1 MMTSSYSSTSSY
13 RLTFSQLSI
22 EKQITSCFLKTYY
35 ITENYYNSRIIND
48 IIYNE
53 KSHIVSLFKD
63 NLIIDDCSE
72 FLKRYYT
79 TDESQLRLPRFFE
92 YHETYSRIYPNYTA
106 IPESKYIY
114 KNIHKKQ
121 KIIDQQQNMEMSV
134 EKKNHK
140 RKGKDSKCN
149 NNNNNNYDKQVFST
163 EVCYSLANDS
173 SLMRSIFGLAKKRR
187 KHSCN
192 NKIINSEYDN
202 NNGNTSVN
210 EVEKLISIIDKHQR
224 AVKVHGNGNVS
235 TKHKKNFSS
244 CNHRHSSSN
253 NNNNNSGSNYTSSTT
268 RGKQPIH
275 GLSKIY
281 TDSLGNTITTHN
293 NKYNTIITSSHQ
305 ITLSNHNINE
315 HNTNTILNYNN
326 NTYKIAQNQHTTR
339 LPTKHIT
346 TLSKD
351 IHKKVNELHLPKS
364 SNATSNNSLINHT
377 HRKTNSAYNASC
389 CCCCSTKEKIKVN
402 TASAK
407 ATFEAE
413 SIKNRIK
420 RLSSKNNNSNNNN
433 NGKITYRNR
442 IIPNK
447 NNTLGVRTTNNSLN
461 SYNKTNQTHCSTV
474 KSNKH
479 LPIKNSTIYTT
490 TSHIIKRLIPQSSK
504 NRTGSTSCKRKNGSR
519 AKTERIVNNIN
530 NNVGECR
537 HQQQQQQNAFEIA
550 LLKQIIAKTKSNSQ
564 TKGNNNNEYKP
575 ILSARGSSSIIGRIN
590 NNNNNSSNNSNSN
603 SNSKHKR
610 SKHISSTNSNSNSKQ
625 GINNKIIKS
634 NNEKK
639 ISVNTLNKNTY
650 HYKSSNTSQKNILTP
665 NTIHDEHTTQ
675 HNNKHTNIV
684 KGIQIKNFNKVIALA
699 SSSTDH
705 KTIDNNYSDNSRS
718 NSNNNK
724 AINVNI
730 KTANTKYLS
739 QTTRNIH
746 HRRSDA

>member
-35 ITENYYNSRIIND
+35 ITENYYNSRMIND

-140 RKGKDSKCN
+140 RRGKDSKC

-173 SLMRSIFGLAKKRR
+173 SLMRSIFGLAKKRH
-187 KHSCN
+187 KASS
-192 NKIINSEYDN
+192 NKNINSERDN
-202 NNGNTSVN
+202 NNGNASVN
-210 EVEKLISIIDKHQR
+210 EVEKLINIIDKHQR
-224 AVKVHGNGNVS
+224 ALNVHGSNGN
-235 TKHKKNFSS
+235 TIKHKKNISS
-244 CNHRHSSSN
+244 CNHRHHHSSN
-253 NNNNNSGSNYTSSTT
+253 NSNNGNCNYTSSTT

-315 HNTNTILNYNN
+315 HTTNTNTILNYNN
-326 NTYKIAQNQHTTR
+326 NTYKITQHQHTTR

-364 SNATSNNSLINHT
+364 SSATGNNSMINHT
-377 HRKTNSAYNASC
+377 HRKTNSAYNAGC
-389 CCCCSTKEKIKVN
+389 CYCCTKEKIKVN

-420 RLSSKNNNSNNNN
+420 RLSSKNNNN

-461 SYNKTNQTHCSTV
+461 SYNKTNQTHCSTI

-504 NRTGSTSCKRKNGSR
+504 NRKGSTSCKRKNGSG
-519 AKTERIVNNIN
+519 AKTERIVGGN
-530 NNVGECR
+530 NNNNMGE
-537 HQQQQQQNAFEIA
+537 HGQYQQQQQQQNAFEIA
-550 LLKQIIAKTKSNSQ
+550 LLKQLTAKTKSNSQ
-564 TKGNNNNEYKP
+564 TKGNNNNNNEYKP

-590 NNNNNSSNNSNSN
+590 NNNSKHKGSKHVSNSNSN
-603 SNSKHKR
+603 SNSKH
-610 SKHISSTNSNSNSKQ
+610 
-625 GINNKIIKS
+625 GGNKILKS

-665 NTIHDEHTTQ
+665 NTIHDEHNTQ
-675 HNNKHTNIV
+675 YNNKHTNIV

-718 NSNNNK
+718 NSNNNNK

-746 HRRSDA
+746 HRRSDV

>member
-35 ITENYYNSRIIND
+35 ITENYYNSRMIND

-140 RKGKDSKCN
+140 RRGKDSKC

-173 SLMRSIFGLAKKRR
+173 SLMRSIFGLAKKRH
-187 KHSCN
+187 KASS
-192 NKIINSEYDN
+192 NKNINSERDNN
-202 NNGNTSVN
+202 NNGNASVN
-210 EVEKLISIIDKHQR
+210 EVEKLINIIDKHQR
-224 AVKVHGNGNVS
+224 ALNVHGSNGN
-235 TKHKKNFSS
+235 TIKHKKNISS
-244 CNHRHSSSN
+244 CNHRHHHSSN
-253 NNNNNSGSNYTSSTT
+253 NSNNGNCNYTSSTT

-315 HNTNTILNYNN
+315 HTTNTNTILNYNN
-326 NTYKIAQNQHTTR
+326 NTYKITQHQHTTR

-364 SNATSNNSLINHT
+364 SSATGNNSMINHT
-377 HRKTNSAYNASC
+377 HRKTNSAYNAGC
-389 CCCCSTKEKIKVN
+389 CYCCTKEKIKVN

-420 RLSSKNNNSNNNN
+420 RLSSKNNNN

-461 SYNKTNQTHCSTV
+461 SYNKTNQTHCSTI

-504 NRTGSTSCKRKNGSR
+504 NRKGSTSCKRKNGSG
-519 AKTERIVNNIN
+519 AKTERIVGGN
-530 NNVGECR
+530 NNNNMGE
-537 HQQQQQQNAFEIA
+537 HGQYQQQQQQQNAFEIA
-550 LLKQIIAKTKSNSQ
+550 LLKQLTAKTKSNSQ
-564 TKGNNNNEYKP
+564 TKGNNNNNNEYKP

-590 NNNNNSSNNSNSN
+590 NNNSNSKHKGSKHVSNSNSN
-603 SNSKHKR
+603 SNSKH
-610 SKHISSTNSNSNSKQ
+610 
-625 GINNKIIKS
+625 GGNKILKS

-665 NTIHDEHTTQ
+665 NTIHDEHNTQ
-675 HNNKHTNIV
+675 YNNKHTNIV

-718 NSNNNK
+718 NSNNNNK

-746 HRRSDA
+746 HRRSDV

>member
-35 ITENYYNSRIIND
+35 ITENYYNSRMIND

-140 RKGKDSKCN
+140 RRGKDSKCS

-173 SLMRSIFGLAKKRR
+173 SLMRSIFGLAKKRH
-187 KHSCN
+187 KASS
-192 NKIINSEYDN
+192 NKNINSERDNN
-202 NNGNTSVN
+202 NNGNASVN
-210 EVEKLISIIDKHQR
+210 EVEKLINIIDKHQR
-224 AVKVHGNGNVS
+224 ALNVHGSNGN
-235 TKHKKNFSS
+235 TIKHKKNISS
-244 CNHRHSSSN
+244 CNHRHHHSSN
-253 NNNNNSGSNYTSSTT
+253 NSNNGNCNYTSSTT

-315 HNTNTILNYNN
+315 HTINTNTILNYNN
-326 NTYKIAQNQHTTR
+326 NTYKITQHQHTTR

-364 SNATSNNSLINHT
+364 SSATGNNSMINHT
-377 HRKTNSAYNASC
+377 HRKTNSAYNAGC
-389 CCCCSTKEKIKVN
+389 CYCCTKEKIKVN

-420 RLSSKNNNSNNNN
+420 RLSSKNNNN

-461 SYNKTNQTHCSTV
+461 SYNKTNQTHCSTI

-504 NRTGSTSCKRKNGSR
+504 NRKGSTSCKRKNGSG
-519 AKTERIVNNIN
+519 AKTERIVGGN
-530 NNVGECR
+530 NNNNMGE
-537 HQQQQQQNAFEIA
+537 HGQYQQQQQQQNAFEIA
-550 LLKQIIAKTKSNSQ
+550 LLKQLTAKTKSNSQ
-564 TKGNNNNEYKP
+564 TKGNNNNNNEYKP

-590 NNNNNSSNNSNSN
+590 NNNSKHKGSKHVSNSNSN
-603 SNSKHKR
+603 SNSKH
-610 SKHISSTNSNSNSKQ
+610 
-625 GINNKIIKS
+625 GGNKILKS

-665 NTIHDEHTTQ
+665 NTIHDEHNTQ
-675 HNNKHTNIV
+675 YNNKHTNIV

-718 NSNNNK
+718 NSNNNNK

-746 HRRSDA
+746 HRRSDV

>member
-224 AVKVHGNGNVS
+224 AVNVHGNGNGNGS

-407 ATFEAE
+407 AAFEAE

-420 RLSSKNNNSNNNN
+420 RLSSKNNNSNN

-461 SYNKTNQTHCSTV
+461 SYNKTNQTHCSTI

-504 NRTGSTSCKRKNGSR
+504 NRTGSTSCKRKNGSG
-519 AKTERIVNNIN
+519 AKTERIVTNNN
-530 NNVGECR
+530 NNVSECR

-564 TKGNNNNEYKP
+564 TKGNNNNNEYKP

-590 NNNNNSSNNSNSN
+590 NNNNNSSNN

>member
-35 ITENYYNSRIIND
+35 ITENYYNSRMIND

-140 RKGKDSKCN
+140 RRGKDSKC

-173 SLMRSIFGLAKKRR
+173 SLMRSIFGLAKKRH
-187 KHSCN
+187 KASS
-192 NKIINSEYDN
+192 NKNINSERDNN
-202 NNGNTSVN
+202 NNGNASVN
-210 EVEKLISIIDKHQR
+210 EVEKLINIIDKHQR
-224 AVKVHGNGNVS
+224 ALNVHGSNGN
-235 TKHKKNFSS
+235 TIKHKKNISS
-244 CNHRHSSSN
+244 CNHRHHHSSN
-253 NNNNNSGSNYTSSTT
+253 NSNNGNCNYTSSTT

-315 HNTNTILNYNN
+315 HTTNTNTILNYNN
-326 NTYKIAQNQHTTR
+326 NTYKITQHQHTTR

-364 SNATSNNSLINHT
+364 SSATGNNSMINHT
-377 HRKTNSAYNASC
+377 HRKTNSAYNAGC
-389 CCCCSTKEKIKVN
+389 CYCCTKEKIKVN

-420 RLSSKNNNSNNNN
+420 RLSSKNNNN

-461 SYNKTNQTHCSTV
+461 SYNKTNQTHCSTI

-504 NRTGSTSCKRKNGSR
+504 NRKGSTSCKRKNGSG
-519 AKTERIVNNIN
+519 AKTERIVGGN
-530 NNVGECR
+530 NNNNMGE
-537 HQQQQQQNAFEIA
+537 HGQYQQQQQQQNAFEIA
-550 LLKQIIAKTKSNSQ
+550 LLKQLTAKTKSNSQ
-564 TKGNNNNEYKP
+564 TKGNNNNNNEYKP

-590 NNNNNSSNNSNSN
+590 NNNSKHKGSKHVSNSNSN
-603 SNSKHKR
+603 SNSKH
-610 SKHISSTNSNSNSKQ
+610 
-625 GINNKIIKS
+625 GGNKILKS

-665 NTIHDEHTTQ
+665 NTIHDEHNTQ
-675 HNNKHTNIV
+675 YNNKHTNIV

-718 NSNNNK
+718 NSNNNNK

-746 HRRSDA
+746 HRRSDV

>member
-35 ITENYYNSRIIND
+35 ITENYYNSRMIND

-140 RKGKDSKCN
+140 RRGKDSKCN

-173 SLMRSIFGLAKKRR
+173 SLMRSIFGLAKKRH
-187 KHSCN
+187 KASS
-192 NKIINSEYDN
+192 NKNINSERDN
-202 NNGNTSVN
+202 NNGNASVN
-210 EVEKLISIIDKHQR
+210 EVEKLINIIDKHQR
-224 AVKVHGNGNVS
+224 ALNVHGSNGN
-235 TKHKKNFSS
+235 TIKHKKNISS
-244 CNHRHSSSN
+244 CNHRHHHSSN
-253 NNNNNSGSNYTSSTT
+253 NSNNGNCNYTSSTT

-315 HNTNTILNYNN
+315 HTINTNTILNYNN
-326 NTYKIAQNQHTTR
+326 NTYKITQHQHTTR

-364 SNATSNNSLINHT
+364 SSATGNNSMINHT
-377 HRKTNSAYNASC
+377 HRKTNSAYNAGC
-389 CCCCSTKEKIKVN
+389 CYCCTKEKIKVN

-420 RLSSKNNNSNNNN
+420 RLSSKNNNN

-461 SYNKTNQTHCSTV
+461 SYNKTNQTHCSTI

-504 NRTGSTSCKRKNGSR
+504 NRKGSTSCKRKNGSG
-519 AKTERIVNNIN
+519 AKTERIVGGN
-530 NNVGECR
+530 NNNNMGE
-537 HQQQQQQNAFEIA
+537 HGQHQQQQQQQNAFEIA
-550 LLKQIIAKTKSNSQ
+550 LLKQLTAKTKSNSQ
-564 TKGNNNNEYKP
+564 TKGNNNNNNNEYKP

-590 NNNNNSSNNSNSN
+590 NNNSNSNSKHKGSKHVSNSNSN
-603 SNSKHKR
+603 SNSKH
-610 SKHISSTNSNSNSKQ
+610 
-625 GINNKIIKS
+625 GGNKILKS

-665 NTIHDEHTTQ
+665 NTIHDEHNTQ

-746 HRRSDA
+746 HRRSDV

>member
-35 ITENYYNSRIIND
+35 ITENYYNSRMIND

-140 RKGKDSKCN
+140 RRGKDSKC

-173 SLMRSIFGLAKKRR
+173 SLMRSIFGLAKKRH
-187 KHSCN
+187 KASS
-192 NKIINSEYDN
+192 NKNINSERDNN
-202 NNGNTSVN
+202 NNGNASVN
-210 EVEKLISIIDKHQR
+210 EVEKLINIIDKHQR
-224 AVKVHGNGNVS
+224 ALNVHGSNGN
-235 TKHKKNFSS
+235 TIKHKKNISS
-244 CNHRHSSSN
+244 CNHRHHHSSN
-253 NNNNNSGSNYTSSTT
+253 NSNNGNCNYTSSTT

-315 HNTNTILNYNN
+315 HTINTNTILNYNN
-326 NTYKIAQNQHTTR
+326 NTYKITQHQHTTR

-364 SNATSNNSLINHT
+364 SSATGNNSMINHT
-377 HRKTNSAYNASC
+377 HRKTNSAYNAGC
-389 CCCCSTKEKIKVN
+389 CYCCTKEKIKVN

-420 RLSSKNNNSNNNN
+420 RLSSKNNNN

-461 SYNKTNQTHCSTV
+461 SYNKTNQTHCSTI

-504 NRTGSTSCKRKNGSR
+504 NRKGSTSCKRKNGSG
-519 AKTERIVNNIN
+519 AKTERIVGGN
-530 NNVGECR
+530 NNNNMGE
-537 HQQQQQQNAFEIA
+537 HGQYQQQQQQQNAFEIA
-550 LLKQIIAKTKSNSQ
+550 LLKQLTAKTKSNSQ
-564 TKGNNNNEYKP
+564 TKGNNNNNNEYKP

-590 NNNNNSSNNSNSN
+590 NNNSKHKGSKHVSNSNSN
-603 SNSKHKR
+603 SNSKH
-610 SKHISSTNSNSNSKQ
+610 
-625 GINNKIIKS
+625 GGNKILKS

-665 NTIHDEHTTQ
+665 NTIHDEHNTQ
-675 HNNKHTNIV
+675 YNNKHTNIV

-746 HRRSDA
+746 HRRSDV